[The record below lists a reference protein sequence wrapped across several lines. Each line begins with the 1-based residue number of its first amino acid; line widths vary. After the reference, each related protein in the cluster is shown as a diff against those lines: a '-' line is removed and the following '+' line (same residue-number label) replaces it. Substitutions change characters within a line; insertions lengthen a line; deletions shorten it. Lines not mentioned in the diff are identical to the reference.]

1 MQHQR
6 SNNAFRPAFATRRAR
21 PTLTSEVGLSRNM
34 CRLMYR
40 VQLRS
45 RLSPS
50 LPPND
55 LSSAY
60 WVSNGDYRLI
70 DFDSIHPRSICCAG
84 IPQTYHSAS
93 FTSRQLYARVTRLA
107 STRSVIPKQRSR
119 LRVANCA
126 AAAVRLAPS
135 FACDRDPAN
144 LVRKCVERDI
154 VVLRRRKIP
163 CACAHVSRLR
173 NSRNRAVACAV
184 DSDQPSRSSPMF
196 HRATV
201 SPAFACWVLS
211 YP

>member
-50 LPPND
+50 LPPTTTH
-55 LSSAY
+55 
-60 WVSNGDYRLI
+60 LI
-70 DFDSIHPRSICCAG
+70 DFDIMRPRSLCCAK
-84 IPQTYHSAS
+84 ISQTYHSVS
-93 FTSRQLYARVTRLA
+93 FTPRQLYARVTRLA
-107 STRSVIPKQRSR
+107 STRSLIPKQRSR
-119 LRVANCA
+119 LGVANCA
-126 AAAVRLAPS
+126 AAAARLAPS
-135 FACDRDPAN
+135 FACDRDPAS
-144 LVRKCVERDI
+144 LVHKCVERDI
-154 VVLRRRKIP
+154 VVLRRRDLS